1 VAGLKVQIL
10 QETKARDAAVKDKSD
25 ALAVIEESLRSN
37 TQLVEQLTNDI
48 NTVRKEADDAIKVK
62 ENELKRMDTLVTEL
76 QKKALDEKASIE
88 SQMQAELDQLRRN
101 SEEAVSRLK
110 SELKMQQSAVAD
122 AQAAQATLKKDETKA
137 KADAEAQ
144 RAKQHAENMA
154 KAKAEADE
162 MQAKNQAAEKKI
174 ESAQQEAKARSK
186 PKGFGKPAMKKT
198 PPRQV
203 TTPAPSPQVMA
214 SGSTLKQLA
223 KPTGRDSSFPVRK
236 SQTQT
241 TTESGRTRGNN
252 ALSELLNKSR
262 QATVQ
267 PPSRAATKNPLTSL
281 IKEQGTDNSSQAFPE
296 RKKVEPPSSQASTRR
311 QGAPAQQVD
320 SPASTILGEPNS
332 KNPLT
337 SLIKESSEESFP
349 ARKSAAPPSSQAS
362 DPVGSKMSNLVD
374 VPNKASFPF
383 RKGVS
388 PPSSQASASP
398 PAVNKLTELLVSIEN
413 V

>member
-1 VAGLKVQIL
+1 
-10 QETKARDAAVKDKSD
+10 
-25 ALAVIEESLRSN
+25 
-37 TQLVEQLTNDI
+37 
-48 NTVRKEADDAIKVK
+48 
-62 ENELKRMDTLVTEL
+62 
-76 QKKALDEKASIE
+76 
-88 SQMQAELDQLRRN
+88 
-101 SEEAVSRLK
+101 
-110 SELKMQQSAVAD
+110 
-122 AQAAQATLKKDETKA
+122 
-137 KADAEAQ
+137 
-144 RAKQHAENMA
+144 
-154 KAKAEADE
+154 
-162 MQAKNQAAEKKI
+162 
-174 ESAQQEAKARSK
+174 
-186 PKGFGKPAMKKT
+186 MKKT
-198 PPRQV
+198 PPRKV

-281 IKEQGTDNSSQAFPE
+281 IKEQGTDNSSQAFPK

-320 SPASTILGEPNS
+320 SPASAILGESNR

-337 SLIKESSEESFP
+337 SLINESSGESFP

-388 PPSSQASASP
+388 PPSSQAPASP

-413 V
+413 D

>member
-1 VAGLKVQIL
+1 
-10 QETKARDAAVKDKSD
+10 
-25 ALAVIEESLRSN
+25 
-37 TQLVEQLTNDI
+37 
-48 NTVRKEADDAIKVK
+48 
-62 ENELKRMDTLVTEL
+62 
-76 QKKALDEKASIE
+76 
-88 SQMQAELDQLRRN
+88 
-101 SEEAVSRLK
+101 
-110 SELKMQQSAVAD
+110 MQQSAVAD

-162 MQAKNQAAEKKI
+162 LEAKNQAAEKKI
-174 ESAQQEAKARSK
+174 ESVQQQAEARSK

-198 PPRQV
+198 PSKKVVTPKSTELIEDGSTAEDAEAVRLQRLKAADEAAKW
-203 TTPAPSPQVMA
+203 TTPAPSPQVVA
-214 SGSTLKQLA
+214 NTKPLKEMA
-223 KPTGRDSSFPVRK
+223 KPKGRDSFPVRK

-241 TTESGRTRGNN
+241 NTDVGRSRANN
-252 ALSELLNKSR
+252 VLSDLVNKPR
-262 QATVQ
+262 QAVVQ
-267 PPSRAATKNPLTSL
+267 PPSRFATKNPLTSL
-281 IKEQGTDNSSQAFPE
+281 LSDSSSQAFPE

-320 SPASTILGEPNS
+320 SPASTILGAS
-332 KNPLT
+332 DKKNPLT
-337 SLIKESSEESFP
+337 SLIKESSGESFP

-362 DPVGSKMSNLVD
+362 DPVGSKMTDLVD

-413 V
+413 N